1 MVMHNL
7 LTKDSAVLR
16 ESSTTVF
23 VFALC
28 VGRQCVRVCV
38 CVCRMQ
44 DADSEQRVEAVKD
57 VLLAKC

>member
-28 VGRQCVRVCV
+28 VGWQ

-44 DADSEQRVEAVKD
+44 DADSERRVEAVKD
-57 VLLAKC
+57 VFSAKC